1 MIIFLNSIIVE
12 TKRLPR
18 FAQWICGRRRKIER
32 AMEHSDLYPVSSSS
46 SDGV

>member
-18 FAQWICGRRRKIER
+18 FAKSICGSRRKI
-32 AMEHSDLYPVSSSS
+32 EHSDLYPVSSSS
-46 SDGV
+46 PDGV